1 MTKKE
6 LVKAIANIPDDA
18 EVLFGNKEEQFIGS
32 FADKV
37 IYDGYNNKVLVTNKY
52 CDPIPN
58 EYGETI
64 YEDKIEED

>member
-1 MTKKE
+1 MTKKD

-18 EVLFGNKEEQFIGS
+18 EVLFGNKEEQFIGN

-37 IYDGYNNKVLVTNKY
+37 IYDEYDNKVLVTNKY

-58 EYGETI
+58 KYGEAI
-64 YEDKIEED
+64 YEDIVEED

>member
-1 MTKKE
+1 MTKKD

-18 EVLFGNKEEQFIGS
+18 EVLFGNKEEQFIGN

-58 EYGETI
+58 EYGEAI
-64 YEDKIEED
+64 YEDIVEED